1 MISTQVKT
9 GIAAAIFALV
19 SAFSYCVIYNDFD
32 PVWLAIYTF
41 WGVLF
46 LLTCIK
52 ECKLLKITQIV
63 IFVMIAGVCF
73 KYSYNK
79 MYGMAPMMIAFL
91 SCYRY
96 GFYDKHPRLKLAG
109 SLVGSFIVMLIAV
122 EQIIDV
128 AIWALFM
135 TAFGYFIWL
144 VCDGIKERANNFAR
158 SIQEEIKRLMD
169 DIQKNG
175 VDQ

>member
-1 MISTQVKT
+1 
-9 GIAAAIFALV
+9 
-19 SAFSYCVIYNDFD
+19 
-32 PVWLAIYTF
+32 
-41 WGVLF
+41 
-46 LLTCIK
+46 
-52 ECKLLKITQIV
+52 
-63 IFVMIAGVCF
+63 
-73 KYSYNK
+73 